1 MERFLMNPRRIAK
14 FTQQIGAC
22 TDSADTPT
30 PENDA
35 MPTNNSIV
43 DLAERHNDGLDVVL
57 LWARHT
63 GRVWVN
69 VTHRRSGQ
77 TAQIDATTAN
87 ALDVFRHPFAYAP
100 GAP

>member
-1 MERFLMNPRRIAK
+1 MNPRRIAK

-35 MPTNNSIV
+35 MPTNSSIV
-43 DLAERHNDGLDVVL
+43 DLAERHNDGLHVV
-57 LWARHT
+57 
-63 GRVWVN
+63 
-69 VTHRRSGQ
+69 
-77 TAQIDATTAN
+77 DATPKN

>member
-1 MERFLMNPRRIAK
+1 MNPRRIAK

-35 MPTNNSIV
+35 MPTNSSIV
-43 DLAERHNDGLDVVL
+43 DLAERHNDGFDVVL
-57 LWARHT
+57 LWARQT
-63 GRVWVN
+63 GRVWAN
-69 VTHRRSGQ
+69 VTHRRTGQ
-77 TAQIDATTAN
+77 TAQIDATPAN
-87 ALDVFRHPFAYAP
+87 ALDVFKHPFAYAP

>member
-1 MERFLMNPRRIAK
+1 MPY
-14 FTQQIGAC
+14 
-22 TDSADTPT
+22 DS
-30 PENDA
+30 
-35 MPTNNSIV
+35 SIV
-43 DLAERHNDGLDVVL
+43 QLADRNNDGLDVVL
-57 LWARHT
+57 LWARQT

-77 TAQIDATTAN
+77 TAQIYAKTAN

>member
-1 MERFLMNPRRIAK
+1 MNPRRIVK

-35 MPTNNSIV
+35 MPTNSSIV
-43 DLAERHNDGLDVVL
+43 DLAERHNDGLHV
-57 LWARHT
+57 
-63 GRVWVN
+63 
-69 VTHRRSGQ
+69 
-77 TAQIDATTAN
+77 
-87 ALDVFRHPFAYAP
+87 RHPFAYAP